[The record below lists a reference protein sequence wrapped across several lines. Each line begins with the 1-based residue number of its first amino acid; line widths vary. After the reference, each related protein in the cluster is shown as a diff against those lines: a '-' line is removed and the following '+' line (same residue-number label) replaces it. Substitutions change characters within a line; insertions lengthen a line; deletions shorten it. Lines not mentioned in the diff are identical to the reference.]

1 MEKKRSILYY
11 QLTCI
16 TGHLLAC
23 VHVYVCVL
31 SHACVGTKEGYASWE
46 LKIMKSQESRRALVR
61 NRVGPI

>member
-46 LKIMKSQESRRALVR
+46 LKI
-61 NRVGPI
+61 